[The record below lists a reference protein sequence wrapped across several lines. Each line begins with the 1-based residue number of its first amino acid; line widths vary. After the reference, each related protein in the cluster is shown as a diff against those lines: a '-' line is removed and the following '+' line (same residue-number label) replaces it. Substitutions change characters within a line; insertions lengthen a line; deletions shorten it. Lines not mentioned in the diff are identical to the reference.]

1 MLSNCTARM
10 RGFSI
15 KILSCAITVMAIQLL
30 LSSASGQSTSG
41 SFTGIVRDPTGAAV
55 PTCIVSLV
63 NKGTSIKRDV
73 VTGADGM
80 YLFVNVDAG
89 MYDLVFQAPGFQ
101 RSTVT
106 GFELLAR
113 QSARVDTNLTIAAQ
127 AESVTVTAAET
138 TVQTEVSNIAE
149 TKVGRE
155 LVDLPVAIA
164 SRAGGSTS
172 PITTLITQPGVQTDA
187 SGNISVAG
195 NKPSMLSMTLDGV
208 STSSAKTGAPIAE
221 LFPSFEGIAEIRVS
235 EINNTAEFGG
245 VSDITTISKS
255 GTNAYHG
262 SLFENWQ
269 NQFMNARDPFAK
281 TVPKLVM
288 NDYGASAGGP
298 ISVPKLYHGRDK
310 TFFFAD
316 FEGLQLPKS
325 SSVVTSIPTAAMK
338 AGDLSVYL
346 PKTVVKDPLGGTFA
360 GNQIPLT
367 RISDLSERAMNYYW
381 PMSPN
386 FGAPGAIANNYSQN
400 FPTTIVNNQGDL
412 KVDHNITPKQTAF
425 ARFTYKRRQSLTAP
439 TGATVLGGGNQLEN
453 DYALSGAHNY
463 ILSPNM
469 VNEVRVGLSGQ
480 NTATGYGYTS
490 GQVLSNLGLTLP
502 FSPPPGAAATSF
514 SVTGFTA
521 TSGGTTANSR
531 ASTAQLLDSLSWT
544 KGRHTIKF
552 GGDYRYVKGLYTNV
566 FASGRMGSYTFNNS
580 SVTSG
585 TIGSPFAAFLLGI
598 PDQTG
603 LTTVTSPDTNGYG
616 YNMAFFVQD
625 DWKVTSRLTLNYGL
639 RWEYHPNYADHYNN
653 IANFLPDYSSVI
665 NGQTVH
671 GAIVIPNGSESLVN
685 ASFRTSIAPT
695 PIITADQIG
704 VNQSLRYSDTRDFAP
719 RIGFAWRAT
728 KDGKTV
734 IRGGYGKFYETEAGS
749 GVSASW
755 ATEASYVAKYA
766 NSFVNGKPTL
776 TFPNAFP
783 SVLAVP
789 GSESFQLAS
798 ALHYHDPYI
807 QQWNITLERD
817 IGLSTGLRVTYDGSH
832 GSQLGYQYNA
842 DQIPANTSGFTSAA
856 AQALVQYPGFSNIA
870 YETNGARSNYNA
882 VTFSANRRFSKGLS
896 FQASYAIAK
905 NLSNQ
910 GGANPTAFASESGGI
925 ITDRF
930 NPGLDYGNVAFT
942 RRHRFQANFL
952 YQTSLQGHNA
962 ILRQVVGGWEL
973 AGVLTFE
980 TGPFLT
986 VTTSGADPA
995 GTGSSST
1002 AGGTVRADI
1011 VPGVSTIPVNQG
1023 PTQWINAAAFAQPAN
1038 NIGRYGNSPIGSV
1051 LGPGT
1056 QAVSLSLFRSIP
1068 ITERVK
1074 ARVGV
1079 SAANALNHANY
1090 AVPSSL
1096 VLGNAAFGVIS
1107 AMQGQEA
1114 GGPRALQLTGRVTF

>member
-1 MLSNCTARM
+1 MLSNFTALT

-15 KILSCAITVMAIQLL
+15 KTVSCAIIALALQLCP
-30 LSSASGQSTSG
+30 ATGQSTSG
-41 SFTGIVRDPTGAAV
+41 SFTGVVRDPTGAAV

-63 NKGTSIKRDV
+63 NTSTSVKRDV
-73 VTGADGM
+73 VTGADGT
-80 YLFVNVDAG
+80 YLFVNIDAG
-89 MYDLVFQAPGFQ
+89 IYNLVFQAPGFQ
-101 RSTVT
+101 KSTVA

-113 QSARVDTNLTIAAQ
+113 QAARVDSNLNIAAQ

-172 PITTLITQPGVQTDA
+172 PITTLTTQPGVQTDA

-195 NKPSMLSMTLDGV
+195 SKPAMLSMTLDGI

-235 EINNTAEFGG
+235 EINNTAEFSGI
-245 VSDITTISKS
+245 SDITTISKS
-255 GTNAYHG
+255 GGNAYHG
-262 SLFENWQ
+262 SFFENWQ

-288 NDYGASAGGP
+288 NDYGASVGGP

-316 FEGLQLPKS
+316 FEGLQLPRS
-325 SSVVTSIPTAAMK
+325 TATTVSVPTAAMK

-367 RISDLSERAMNYYW
+367 RISDVATRAMNFYW

-386 FGAPGAIANNYSQN
+386 TGAPGAIANNYVQN

-412 KVDHNITPKQTAF
+412 RVDHNITAKQTAF
-425 ARFTYKRRQSLTAP
+425 ARFTYKRRQTLTAP
-439 TGATVLGGGNQLEN
+439 TGATVLGGGNSLEN
-453 DYALSGAHNY
+453 DYSVSGAHNY
-463 ILSPNM
+463 ILTPNM

-480 NTATGYGYTS
+480 NTSTGYGYTS
-490 GQVLSNLGLTLP
+490 SQVLSALGMTLP
-502 FSPPPGAAATSF
+502 FPPPPGAAATSF
-514 SVTGFTA
+514 TITGFTA
-521 TSGGTTANSR
+521 TSGGTTARSR
-531 ASTAQLLDSLSWT
+531 ASTAQILDSLTWT

-552 GGDYRYVKGLYTNV
+552 GGDFRHQKGLYTNV

-585 TIGSPFAAFLLGI
+585 TIGSPFAAFLLGV

-603 LTTVTSPDTNGYG
+603 LTTVTAPDTDGYG
-616 YNMAFFVQD
+616 NSYATYIQD
-625 DWKVTSRLTLNYGL
+625 DWKVTSRLTINYGL

-653 IANFLPDYSSVI
+653 ISNFLPDYTSVI
-665 NGQTVH
+665 NGQTVR
-671 GAIVIPNGSESLVN
+671 GAIVIPDGAESLVN
-685 ASFRTSIAPT
+685 ASFRASISPT
-695 PIITADQIG
+695 PIITASQIG
-704 VNQSLRYSDTRDFAP
+704 VNQSLRFSDKTDFSP
-719 RIGFAWRAT
+719 RFGFAYRAT

-734 IRGGYGKFYETEAGS
+734 IRGGYGRYIEAEAGS
-749 GVSASW
+749 GVNASW

-766 NSFVNGKPTL
+766 NSFSGGKPVLTL
-776 TFPNAFP
+776 TNPFPA
-783 SVLAVP
+783 VLAIP
-789 GSESFQLAS
+789 GAESFQLAS
-798 ALHYHDPYI
+798 ALHYHDPYV
-807 QQWNITLERD
+807 QQWNATLERD
-817 IGLSTGLRVTYDGSH
+817 LGFSTGLRITYDGSH

-842 DQIPANTSGFTSAA
+842 NQIPANTLGFVASAA
-856 AQALVQYPGFSNIA
+856 ATPYPGFSSIA
-870 YETNGARSNYNA
+870 YETNGGRSNYNA
-882 VTFSANRRFSKGLS
+882 VTFAANRRFSKGLQ

-905 NLSNQ
+905 NLSNA
-910 GGANPTAFASESGGI
+910 GGANPTGFPSEAGGT

-930 NPGLDYGNVAFT
+930 NPGLDYGNVSYT
-942 RRHRFQANFL
+942 RRRRFQANFL
-952 YQTSLQGHNA
+952 YQPTVTGHNA
-962 ILRQVVGGWEL
+962 ILRHVVNNWEV
-973 AGVLTFE
+973 AGVVTLE

-1011 VPGVSTIPVNQG
+1011 ISGVPLYPVNQG
-1023 PTQWINAAAFAQPAN
+1023 PALWINPAAFATPAN
-1038 NIGRYGNSPIGSV
+1038 NIGRYGNSPVGSV
-1051 LGPGT
+1051 LGPPT
-1056 QAVSLSLFRSIP
+1056 EAVSLSVFRSIP

-1074 ARVGV
+1074 MRVGV

-1090 AVPSSL
+1090 AVPTSL
-1096 VLGNAAFGVIS
+1096 VLGNAAFGTIN

>member
-1 MLSNCTARM
+1 MLFNYAALR
-10 RGFSI
+10 RGFSA
-15 KILSCAITVMAIQLL
+15 KSFSCAVAAMAMQFL

-41 SFTGIVRDPTGAAV
+41 SFTGIVRDPAGAAV
-55 PTCIVSLV
+55 PTCVVSLV
-63 NKGTSIKRDV
+63 NKGTSVKRDA
-73 VTGADGM
+73 VTGADGA
-80 YLFVNVDAG
+80 YLFVNIDPGV
-89 MYDLVFQAPGFQ
+89 YDLLFQAPGFQ
-101 RSTVT
+101 RSSVT

-127 AESVTVTAAET
+127 TESVTVTAAVS
-138 TVQTEVSNIAE
+138 TVQTEVSNVAE

-155 LVDLPVAIA
+155 LIDLPVAIA
-164 SRAGGSTS
+164 SRASGSTS
-172 PITTLITQPGVQTDA
+172 PMTTLTTQPGVQTDA

-195 NKPSMLSMTLDGV
+195 NKPAMLSMTLDGI

-235 EINNTAEFGG
+235 EINNTAEFSG

-281 TVPKLVM
+281 NVPKLVM
-288 NDYGASAGGP
+288 NDYGASVGGP
-298 ISVPKLYHGRDK
+298 ISVPKLYHGKDK

-316 FEGLQLPKS
+316 FEGLQLPRS
-325 SSVVTSIPTAAMK
+325 TATTVSIPTAAMK

-346 PKTVVKDPLGGTFA
+346 PKTVVKDPLGSTFA

-367 RISDLSERAMNYYW
+367 RISDLSQRAMNFYW
-381 PMSPN
+381 PMSSN
-386 FGAPGAIANNYSQN
+386 TGAPGAIANNYVQN

-412 KVDHNITPKQTAF
+412 KVDHNITAKQTAF
-425 ARFTYKRRQSLTAP
+425 ARFTYKRRQTLTAP
-439 TGATVLGGGNQLEN
+439 TGAVVLGGGNQLEN
-453 DYALSGAHNY
+453 DYSISGAHNY
-463 ILSPNM
+463 ILTPNM

-490 GQVLSNLGLTLP
+490 GQVLSGLGLTLP
-502 FSPPPGAAATSF
+502 FAPPPGAAATNF
-514 SVTGFTA
+514 SITGFTA
-521 TSGGTTANSR
+521 TSGGTTSRSR
-531 ASTAQLLDSLSWT
+531 ASTAQLLDSLTWT

-552 GGDYRYVKGLYTNV
+552 GGDFRHQKGLYTNV

-603 LTTVTSPDTNGYG
+603 LTTVTSPDTDGFGNSYAT
-616 YNMAFFVQD
+616 YIQD

-653 IANFLPDYSSVI
+653 ISNFLPDYTSVV

-671 GAIVIPNGSESLVN
+671 GGIVIPDGAEALVN
-685 ASFRTSIAPT
+685 ASFRASISPT
-695 PIITADQIG
+695 PIITASQIG
-704 VNQSLRYSDTRDFAP
+704 VNQSLRYSDTRDFSP
-719 RIGFAWRAT
+719 RIGFAYRVT

-734 IRGGYGKFYETEAGS
+734 IRGGYGKFIEAEAGS
-749 GVSASW
+749 GINASW

-783 SVLAVP
+783 AVLAIP

-798 ALHYHDPYI
+798 DLHYHDPYV
-807 QQWNITLERD
+807 QQWNLTVERD
-817 IGLSTGLRVTYDGSH
+817 IGFSTGLRVTYDGSH
-832 GSQLGYQYNA
+832 GSELGYQYNA
-842 DQIPANTSGFTSAA
+842 NQIPANTLGFVASQAA
-856 AQALVQYPGFSNIA
+856 TPYPGFSNIA
-870 YETNGARSNYNA
+870 YETNGGRSNYHA
-882 VTFSANRRFSKGLS
+882 VTIAANRRFSKGLQ
-896 FQASYAIAK
+896 FQASYAFAK
-905 NLSNQ
+905 NLSNA
-910 GGANPTAFASESGGI
+910 GGANPTTFASEAGGT

-930 NPGLDYGNVAFT
+930 NPGLDYGNVSYT
-942 RRHRFQANFL
+942 RRHRFQSNFL
-952 YQTSLQGHNA
+952 YITSLTGHNA
-962 ILRQVVGGWEL
+962 ILRQAVSNWEV

-1011 VPGVSTIPVNQG
+1011 VPGVSPIPVNQG
-1023 PTQWINAAAFAQPAN
+1023 PTLWINPAAYAVPAN
-1038 NIGRYGNSPIGSV
+1038 NVGRYGNSPVGSV

-1056 QAVSLSLFRSIP
+1056 QAVSLSVFRTIP
-1068 ITERVK
+1068 IRERVK
-1074 ARVGV
+1074 MRLGA
-1079 SAANALNHANY
+1079 SAANAFNHPNY
-1090 AVPSSL
+1090 AVPTSL
-1096 VLGNAAFGVIS
+1096 VLGNAAFGTIN

>member
-1 MLSNCTARM
+1 M
-10 RGFSI
+10 RGFSV
-15 KILSCAITVMAIQLL
+15 KILSCAIAVMAIQLL

-63 NKGTSIKRDV
+63 NKGTSIKRDA
-73 VTGADGM
+73 VTGADGA

-113 QSARVDTNLTIAAQ
+113 QAARVDSNLTIAAQ
-127 AESVTVTAAET
+127 AESVTVTATET

-155 LVDLPVAIA
+155 LIDLPVAIA

-172 PITTLITQPGVQTDA
+172 PITTLITQPGVMTDA
-187 SGNISVAG
+187 AGNISVAG
-195 NKPSMLSMTLDGV
+195 NKPSMLSMTLDGL

-255 GTNAYHG
+255 GTNAFHG

-269 NQFMNARDPFAK
+269 NQFMNARNEFSN
-281 TVPKLVM
+281 TIPKLVM
-288 NDYGASAGGP
+288 NDYGASFGGP
-298 ISVPKLYHGRDK
+298 LSAPKLYSGKDK
-310 TFFFAD
+310 TFFFMD
-316 FEGLQLPKS
+316 FEGLQLPRNQA
-325 SSVVTSIPTAAMK
+325 VIVSIPTAAMK
-338 AGDLSVYL
+338 SGDLSAYL
-346 PKTVVKDPLGGTFA
+346 PKTVVKDPLGGTFP
-360 GNQIPLT
+360 GNIIPLT
-367 RISDLSERAMNYYW
+367 RISGLSQNAMNFYW

-386 FGAPGAIANNYSQN
+386 TGAPGALANNYVQS
-400 FPTTIVNNQGDL
+400 FPTTIVNNQGDMR
-412 KVDHNITPKQTAF
+412 VDHNITSKQTAS
-425 ARFTYKRRQSLTAP
+425 ARFTYKRRETLGAP
-439 TGATVLGGGNQLEN
+439 TGATVLGGSQALEN
-453 DYALSGAHNY
+453 DYALSGSHNY

-469 VNEVRVGLSGQ
+469 VNSLRVGLSGQ
-480 NTATGYGYTS
+480 NTATGYNYTT
-490 GQVLSNLGLTLP
+490 GQVLSGLGLTLP
-502 FSPPPGAAATSF
+502 FPPPPGAAATSF
-514 SVTGFTA
+514 SITGFTA
-521 TSGGTTANSR
+521 TSGGTTSNSR
-531 ASTAQLLDSLSWT
+531 ASTAQILDSLTWT

-580 SVTSG
+580 PVTSG

-598 PDQTG
+598 PDTTG

-625 DWKVTSRLTLNYGL
+625 DWKVSSRLTINYGL
-639 RWEYHPNYADHYNN
+639 RWEFHPNYADHYNN
-653 IANFLPDYSSVI
+653 ISNFLPDYTSTI
-665 NGQTVH
+665 NGQVVH
-671 GAIVIPNGSESLVN
+671 GAIVIPDGAESLVN
-685 ASFRTSIAPT
+685 ASFRASIAPT
-695 PIITADQIG
+695 PIITASQIG
-704 VNQSLRYSDTRDFAP
+704 VNQSLRWNDTRDFSP

-728 KDGKTV
+728 NDGKTV

-766 NSFVNGKPTL
+766 NSFVNGKPVL

-783 SVLAVP
+783 TTLAIP
-789 GSESFQLAS
+789 GAESFQLAS

-807 QQWNITLERD
+807 QQWNMTVERD
-817 IGLSTGLRVTYDGSH
+817 IGFATGLRVTYDGSH
-832 GSQLGYQYNA
+832 GSQLGYQINNN
-842 DQIPANTSGFTSAA
+842 QIPANTFGFTSAA
-856 AQALVQYPGFSNIA
+856 AQAMVPYPGFSSIA
-870 YETNGARSNYNA
+870 NEINGGRSNYNA
-882 VTFSANRRFSKGLS
+882 VTFSANRRFSKGLW

-905 NLSNQ
+905 NLSDQ
-910 GGANPTAFASESGGI
+910 GGANPTAFASESGGT

-930 NPGLDYGNVAFT
+930 NPGLDYGNVAYT

-962 ILRQVVGGWEL
+962 ILRQAVGGWEV

-995 GTGSSST
+995 GTGSAST

-1023 PTQWINAAAFAQPAN
+1023 PGLWVNPAAYAVPAN

-1068 ITERVK
+1068 ISERFK
-1074 ARVGV
+1074 MRIGV

-1090 AVPSSL
+1090 AVPASL
-1096 VLGNAAFGVIS
+1096 VLGNAQFGAITS
-1107 AMQGQEA
+1107 MQPVEA
-1114 GGPRALQLTGRVTF
+1114 GGPRALQLTGRLTF